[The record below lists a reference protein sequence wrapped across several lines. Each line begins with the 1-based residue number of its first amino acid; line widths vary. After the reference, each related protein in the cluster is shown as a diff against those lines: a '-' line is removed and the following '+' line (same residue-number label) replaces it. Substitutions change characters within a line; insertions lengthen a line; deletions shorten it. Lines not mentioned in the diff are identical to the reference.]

1 MDIPVPIAM
10 APERYEYNG
19 AQSKNNDKKTWESLE
34 AIDSIEHLVLK
45 YLNVVTSHRN
55 RAKQAF

>member
-1 MDIPVPIAM
+1 MVP
-10 APERYEYNG
+10 N
-19 AQSKNNDKKTWESLE
+19 QKNNDKKTWESLE